1 MSWSCFYDLLLWYNC
16 CMGKIDEVKEI
27 LNTLRIAMSIA
38 FGVLVI
44 LSGSIIN
51 RFDNG
56 NIDILFWSGILFA
69 LGIIGV
75 IVVLVLKIAQK
86 TKEIKD
92 L

>member
-1 MSWSCFYDLLLWYNC
+1 
-16 CMGKIDEVKEI
+16 MGKIDEVKEI

-56 NIDILFWSGILFA
+56 NIDILF
-69 LGIIGV
+69 
-75 IVVLVLKIAQK
+75 
-86 TKEIKD
+86 
-92 L
+92 

>member
-1 MSWSCFYDLLLWYNC
+1 
-16 CMGKIDEVKEI
+16 MGKIDEVKEI

-38 FGVLVI
+38 FGILVVI
-44 LSGSIIN
+44 VGSLVK

-56 NIDILFWSGILFA
+56 QVDVLYWSGVFFA
-69 LGIIGV
+69 IAIIGV
-75 IVVLVLKIAQK
+75 IMVLILKIAQK